1 MEAPH
6 LGNPR
11 LTYNFCA
18 TPQLAIFLNNHHKR
32 PSFCRLLSS
41 ILFNFFSLLY
51 PFFPLYFFSTHPSR
65 PLHCAPI
72 IYYEAFFFFFKLY
85 RSIYTVPDST
95 SINPFLPVIL
105 FLYILCCL
113 LPGTLSRC

>member
-51 PFFPLYFFSTHPSR
+51 PFFHLRSSSARPSC
-65 PLHCAPI
+65 PLHCTPI
-72 IYYEAFFFFFKLY
+72 IYCEAFFSSSNSAAAHAL
-85 RSIYTVPDST
+85 SLT
-95 SINPFLPVIL
+95 
-105 FLYILCCL
+105 L
-113 LPGTLSRC
+113 LPLIYSSLSSCFYAHYAVCFQAP

>member
-11 LTYNFCA
+11 LTYNFYT

-32 PSFCRLLSS
+32 PSFYCLLSS

-51 PFFPLYFFSTHPSR
+51 PFFPLHSFSAHPSR
-65 PLHCAPI
+65 PLYCAPI
-72 IYYEAFFFFFKLY
+72 IYCKAFFFFFKLY
-85 RSIYTVPDST
+85 HST
-95 SINPFLPVIL
+95 YIIPNFVSVNPFLPIVL
-105 FLYILCCL
+105 FLCTLCRL
-113 LPGTLSRC
+113 LSGTLSHY